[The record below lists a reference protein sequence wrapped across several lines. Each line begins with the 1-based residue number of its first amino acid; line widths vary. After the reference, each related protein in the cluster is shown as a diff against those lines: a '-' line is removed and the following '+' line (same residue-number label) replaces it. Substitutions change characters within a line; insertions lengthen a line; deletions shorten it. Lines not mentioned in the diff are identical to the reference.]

1 MTPGRISHVFT
12 QATSYALDSNNHLS
26 CCTAK
31 LRYKRNTK
39 MKRRDFTKVCT
50 SIVIAAGTQSSS
62 VLADTK
68 KVSYQ
73 RCLLQGDSSGILTVD
88 QITVGEPYLF
98 FYPFVTTP
106 CLLINTGKPL
116 TTDENSQWRGGIGP
130 DKSIVAYSAICSH
143 KMSHPAKEIS
153 FINYRHDPITYFNH
167 EEGKSVEQSGLISC
181 CSERSVYDPSQGAK
195 VLGGPAPHPLAAIE
209 LEYDDSNGQ
218 IYAAGSYGAD
228 MYDRFFDKFG
238 FRASM
243 EHKISDPKTLSKDK
257 VSVVKLS
264 DYTRQTIKC

>member
-1 MTPGRISHVFT
+1 
-12 QATSYALDSNNHLS
+12 
-26 CCTAK
+26 
-31 LRYKRNTK
+31 
-39 MKRRDFTKVCT
+39 MKRRDFTRVCT
-50 SIVIAAGTQSSS
+50 SIVIAAGSQPAMLMAET
-62 VLADTK
+62 T

-73 RCLLQGDSSGILTVD
+73 PCLLQSDSSGALRADEIV
-88 QITVGEPYLF
+88 VGEPYLF

-106 CLLINTGKPL
+106 CLLIDTGKAI
-116 TTDENSQWRGGIGP
+116 TTSADSEWHGGVGP
-130 DKSIVAYSAICSH
+130 TQSIVAYSAICSH

-153 FINYRHDPITYFNH
+153 FINYRHDPISYYSQDK
-167 EEGKSVEQSGLISC
+167 GKSVEQAGLISC

-209 LEYDDSNGQ
+209 LQYDDANGQ
-218 IYAAGSYGAD
+218 IQAMGSYGAD

-243 EHKISDPKTLSKDK
+243 EHKISDPKTLSTKT